1 MQASTC
7 PYSTESVISFV
18 ASEYGC
24 SKESVD
30 TNYQRLRDWKRRRRS
45 VIEDKRKGKAQK
57 ADIRRN
63 AKRHI
68 PAAS

>member
-1 MQASTC
+1 MRALIDKGVAVCSYFTRLFDRFASVAIQASTC

-30 TNYQRLRDWKRRRRS
+30 TNY
-45 VIEDKRKGKAQK
+45 
-57 ADIRRN
+57 
-63 AKRHI
+63 
-68 PAAS
+68 